1 MKQKNVEHIKLKDK
15 EIFLVGAAHVSKESV
30 KLVSEIINKEKPDT
44 VGVEL
49 CENRYNALTSK
60 KKWEDMEITKIIRE
74 GKTYLFLANLM
85 LSIFQ
90 KRIGQSLK
98 VKPGA
103 EMIQAIKSGKELSAK
118 IVLLDRDIQ
127 VTLKR
132 AWKKMKFREKCKLML
147 GLIPGLLQPEKINE
161 EIVEQLKEKDMM
173 TQMMEELGREVPSAK
188 KVLIDERD
196 IYIAN
201 KILEAPGKKI
211 VAVVGAGHVEGI
223 KKHLKKH
230 SSEGTV
236 HRFQRKQMKENIEL
250 LEKISKGSQWI
261 KYVGYSIPLIFIGII
276 VYGFIHHTSVELTL
290 TMLAYWF
297 LINGSL
303 STLGALLALG
313 HPLTIISAFLAAPF
327 TSLNPT
333 IGAGIVAGLVEAKI
347 REPKVKDFQD
357 LSQIITLKGF
367 YKNRVSRI
375 LLVAAFANIGSII
388 GTIVALPYLIS
399 II

>member
-1 MKQKNVEHIKLKDK
+1 MK
-15 EIFLVGAAHVSKESV
+15 
-30 KLVSEIINKEKPDT
+30 
-44 VGVEL
+44 
-49 CENRYNALTSK
+49 
-60 KKWEDMEITKIIRE
+60 ITKIIKE

-98 VKPGA
+98 IKPGA

-132 AWKKMKFREKCKLML
+132 AWKKMRFMEKCKLMW

-161 EIVEQLKEKDMM
+161 EIIEQLKEKDMM
-173 TQMMEELGREVPSAK
+173 TQMMEELGREIPSVK

-223 KKHLKKH
+223 KKHLKK
-230 SSEGTV
+230 
-236 HRFQRKQMKENIEL
+236 KENIIP

-261 KYVGYSIPLIFIGII
+261 KYVGYSIPIIFIGII
-276 VYGFIHHTSVELTL
+276 VCGFIHHNSVELTL

-303 STLGALLALG
+303 SALGALLALG
-313 HPLTIISAFLAAPF
+313 HPLTIISAFLSAPF

-357 LSQIITLKGF
+357 LNQIITIKGF

-375 LLVAAFANIGSII
+375 LLVAAFANIGSSI
-388 GTIVALPYLIS
+388 GTLAVLPCLIS
-399 II
+399 LI